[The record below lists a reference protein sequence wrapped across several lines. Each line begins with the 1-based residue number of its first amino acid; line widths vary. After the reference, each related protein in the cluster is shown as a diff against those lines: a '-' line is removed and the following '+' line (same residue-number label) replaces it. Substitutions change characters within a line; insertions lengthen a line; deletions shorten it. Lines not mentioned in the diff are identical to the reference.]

1 MVDPRGISEF
11 YSELLAYSSAI
22 LGKAVNNGDTYE
34 RFKLSIKFA
43 FSIMHA
49 LSLQDVVHK
58 RPIIPIVGE
67 TFEGH
72 YIMGT
77 KIMNV
82 FAESDYCEYEYT
94 DLVTQK
100 PVKIKKEQE
109 TTYFLVEPP
118 TKAYSYKVHGHLTY
132 ANSWR
137 GNNLI
142 THLNGNLYVQFY
154 SPDEEE
160 D

>member
-1 MVDPRGISEF
+1 M
-11 YSELLAYSSAI
+11 
-22 LGKAVNNGDTYE
+22 
-34 RFKLSIKFA
+34 
-43 FSIMHA
+43 
-49 LSLQDVVHK
+49 VHK

-118 TKAYSYKVHGHLTY
+118 TRAYSYKVHGHLTY